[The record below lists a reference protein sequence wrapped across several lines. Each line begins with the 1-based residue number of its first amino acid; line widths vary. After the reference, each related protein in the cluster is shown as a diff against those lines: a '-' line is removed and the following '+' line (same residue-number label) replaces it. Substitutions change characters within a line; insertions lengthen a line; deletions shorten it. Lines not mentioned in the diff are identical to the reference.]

1 MKKLLLALLVAA
13 VAVPA
18 ATAGGWAT
26 VGLSSLPPAGLG
38 AGEDWPL
45 DVTVLQ
51 HGRTPLAG
59 VHPTVTIRDPR
70 SGEIGGTF
78 AATPTG
84 RPGVYH
90 TVVRFPAK
98 GAWSYEVYDAFTRY
112 GGARTHTFTPVV
124 IGAGGSGSGF
134 PTLPVG
140 GVLLGAALLGA
151 VLYLRRPRTAP
162 APAISSR

>member
-1 MKKLLLALLVAA
+1 MKKLLLALLVAT

-38 AGEDWPL
+38 PGQDWPL

-59 VHPTVTIRDPR
+59 VHPTLTVRNPR
-70 SGEIGGTF
+70 SGEVAGTF

-84 RPGVYH
+84 EPGVYH

-98 GAWSYEVYDAFTRY
+98 GTWSYEVYDAFTQY
-112 GGARTHTFTPVV
+112 GGARTHTFKPVE
-124 IGAGGSGSGF
+124 ISAGGSGSGF

-140 GVLLGAALLGA
+140 AGLLGAALVGA
-151 VLYLRRPRTAP
+151 LLYLRRLRSAP

>member
-13 VAVPA
+13 VTVPA

-59 VHPTVTIRDPR
+59 VHPTVTVRNLR
-70 SGEIGGTF
+70 SGEVGGTF

-84 RPGVYH
+84 KPGVYH
-90 TVVRFPAK
+90 AVVRFPAR
-98 GAWSYEVYDAFTRY
+98 GTWTYEVYDGFTEY

-124 IGAGGSGSGF
+124 IAAGGSGSGF

-151 VLYLRRPRTAP
+151 VLYLRRARPAA
-162 APAISSR
+162 APAITSR